1 MPIGEISWPFF
12 ANAAKAL
19 LRSRVGVENTLG
31 YDAVNRC
38 KRSNCDRVV
47 DIAVT
52 LLVPV

>member
-1 MPIGEISWPFF
+1 MPIDEISWPFF

-19 LRSRVGVENTLG
+19 LRSRVGVENTFD

-47 DIAVT
+47 DTAVT
-52 LLVPV
+52 VLAPV